1 MIVSEE
7 LYLNYKRDVDR
18 IDVDFKMY
26 EKETNFQINS
36 DYQLNQMIFDIV
48 KSKYFFIIEITKKI
62 KCRKD
67 HEGCIL
73 CCEHI

>member
-48 KSKYFFIIEITKKI
+48 KSKYFFIIEITKKN
-62 KCRKD
+62 
-67 HEGCIL
+67 
-73 CCEHI
+73 